1 MRPKLSPVLK
11 YSHPKTWNVLTCADR
26 FIFLA
31 MTSVSEDSR
40 RVASSSDLSPRRLL
54 LLWFESKPLGCNLSR
69 SVSACLNLFTN
80 DESTSEAVEVA
91 SDLIGRG
98 GGGAGWLFLRLGCCC
113 FWGVWDWWPLL
124 VWFWIESSELAL
136 KKIRLLECYCF
147 VWNKQITEDVFILR
161 QFAFKIKLFLAIFKR
176 ICDF

>member
-1 MRPKLSPVLK
+1 
-11 YSHPKTWNVLTCADR
+11 
-26 FIFLA
+26 

-98 GGGAGWLFLRLGCCC
+98 GGGAGWLFLRLSWC

-124 VWFWIESSELAL
+124 VWFWNESSELAL
-136 KKIRLLECYCF
+136 KKKDIVLFELSNLHPWTLVVYQGLIYLLKEVKLAASLQAPGDFLITNFWHLVTWVLFFNFCF
-147 VWNKQITEDVFILR
+147 HGLLR
-161 QFAFKIKLFLAIFKR
+161 SQ
-176 ICDF
+176 